1 MVKRVLL
8 SLGFLAAAHAGH
20 NTGHCVLNG
29 GLAMND
35 MADAAVFTWAAT
47 ERCGKAGEEAKCEI
61 DAASAVES
69 ATGMV
74 EIILKA
80 AKECHSLHTKNP
92 ACGFAATSLTKSLA
106 GLAAASGGI
115 IQQCPNAIQQ
125 KEGLSMRDHL
135 THAQEASNRAW
146 AHATGTTCLLD
157 VKDSMRQLLKAVT
170 KMIKAGKD
178 CDDDKKDCSY
188 DVLGVVAA
196 LGGMGRYLMGAVGH
210 CSHKPLPAAF
220 PLACAE
226 QIDSLISHLTA
237 VAAGGQEIHAK
248 CTVPAGPAKPQV
260 INEEI
265 EVMVPVAAGNS
276 STSALYDAEKKDKV
290 HATPFEFASPM
301 AITMVTIALPLTAV
315 LSFVLGA
322 RFAKS
327 RSPREQ
333 HDFEA
338 LSPMPSDGLME

>member
-1 MVKRVLL
+1 MVNRVLL
-8 SLGFLAAAHAGH
+8 SLGVLATARAGH
-20 NTGHCVLNG
+20 DTGHCVLNG

-47 ERCGKAGEEAKCEI
+47 ERCGKVGEEVKCEI

-69 ATGMV
+69 VTGMI

-80 AKECHSLHTKNP
+80 AKECHGLHTKHP

-115 IQQCPNAIQQ
+115 IQQCPNAIE
-125 KEGLSMRDHL
+125 KTEGLSMRDHL
-135 THAQEASNRAW
+135 THAQEMSNEKW
-146 AHATGTTCLLD
+146 AHATGATCLLD
-157 VKDSMRQLLKAVT
+157 VKDSMRQLLKAIT
-170 KMIKAGKD
+170 KMIKASKD

-188 DVLGVVAA
+188 DILGVVAA

-210 CSHKPLPAAF
+210 CSHAPLPAAF

-226 QIDSLISHLTA
+226 QIDSLVSHLTA
-237 VAAGGQEIHAK
+237 VAAAGEEIHAK
-248 CTVPAGPAKPQV
+248 CTPPAGPKV
-260 INEEI
+260 ITEEVT
-265 EVMVPVAAGNS
+265 VMVPVEAP
-276 STSALYDAEKKDKV
+276 TDRLYDAEKKDKV
-290 HATPFEFASPM
+290 HATAAESASPM
-301 AITMVTIALPLTAV
+301 LITTLALLPITAV
-315 LSFVLGA
+315 LSFVLGN

-327 RSPREQ
+327 RSARVQ

-338 LSPMPSDGLME
+338 LVVTDGLQE

>member
-1 MVKRVLL
+1 M
-8 SLGFLAAAHAGH
+8 
-20 NTGHCVLNG
+20 GHCVLNG

-35 MADAAVFTWAAT
+35 VADAAVFGWAAT

-61 DAASAVES
+61 DVASAVES
-69 ATGMV
+69 VTGMM

-80 AKECHSLHTKNP
+80 AKQCHALHTENR

-115 IQQCPNAIQQ
+115 IQQCPNAIEQ
-125 KEGLSMRDHL
+125 KEGLSMRDHM
-135 THAQEASNRAW
+135 TYAQEVSNRKW
-146 AHATGTTCLLD
+146 AHATGATCLLD
-157 VKDSMRQLLKAVT
+157 VKDSMRQLLKAIT

-178 CDDDKKDCSY
+178 CDDDHKDCSY

-210 CSHKPLPAAF
+210 CSHAPLPAAF

-248 CTVPAGPAKPQV
+248 CVTKIKP
-260 INEEI
+260 EEI
-265 EVMVPVAAGNS
+265 IEEVKVMVPASAAGK
-276 STSALYDAEKKDKV
+276 AAAGRLYDDEKKDKV
-290 HATPFEFASPM
+290 NATPLEFASPM
-301 AITMVTIALPLTAV
+301 AITMATLLPLTAV
-315 LSFVLGA
+315 LSFILGA

-327 RSPREQ
+327 RSARVQ

-338 LSPMPSDGLME
+338 LTPMPTDGLME